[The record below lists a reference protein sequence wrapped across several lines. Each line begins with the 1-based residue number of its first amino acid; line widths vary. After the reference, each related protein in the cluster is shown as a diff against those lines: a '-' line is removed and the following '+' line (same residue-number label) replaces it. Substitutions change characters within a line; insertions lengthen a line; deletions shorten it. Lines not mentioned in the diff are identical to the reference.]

1 MKSYNKL
8 QIDVFSSGT
17 SRIDDPTKELD
28 KASGIRFMTLYPGGL
43 YGAASFYVARDIIE
57 WWQVSGAKRL
67 IFRNG
72 QKIVYEGEIDDLQS
86 ALSQTGQG
94 IKVTATGYWGSLL
107 MRRRWGKHWADDRIT
122 NAVWVW
128 DETASGAEL
137 CTVDRNN
144 RIRFTPK
151 AEAWPNNTGAVVTY
165 TMPTGETIKK
175 VKYDYDFAESA
186 GVNDWELGWWDAT
199 NGFVSIASATGAAAN
214 QTYTPA
220 APDQSI
226 SLQYFS
232 RDAQTPSWDGT
243 YYGEVSNVVVY
254 GNEAP
259 AHAVDLTQIAKD
271 IEGKLSGEGV
281 MNSDEDHIDA
291 ITYADEIIPFIS
303 EYDTIANILMRAAKF
318 GDDTQNSWAVGVYD
332 SEKAATP
339 NGTSVLFCEQ
349 YLALTDFDYVIR
361 LDEPNV
367 AATISFTE
375 DFGEIWNWVCVQYT
389 NILGER
395 KFITPDDQATLKD
408 TTSISDY
415 RQRDY
420 LLNVGQ
426 SDSDTALDNGV
437 RFLAEYKDPKW
448 NLTAPIRVKGSI
460 RDSNNQ
466 KLPVSHVKAGKRI
479 KIENFLRDTS
489 GAAGDGLTFRI
500 SKTRYTDSNEIVTI
514 SAGKPDELIFPR
526 YIPPPTSRKSS
537 LHKHQEKVDYLEDY
551 IQNCYYPEK
560 G

>member
-94 IKVTATGYWGSLL
+94 IKVTVTGYWGSLL

-122 NAVWVW
+122 DAVWKYV
-128 DETASGAEL
+128 AGRSGAEL

-151 AEAWPNNTGAVVTY
+151 AEAWANANTAAVRY
-165 TMPTGETIKK
+165 SMPTGETIKRIT
-175 VKYDYDFAESA
+175 YDYELDEDGQA
-186 GVNDWELGWWDAT
+186 WEISVWRSTDAAAWT
-199 NGFVSIASATGAAAN
+199 LCSIANGDSADTQITADGSA
-214 QTYTPA
+214 
-220 APDQSI
+220 SI
-226 SLQYFS
+226 DLDFDTASQYAELRFYS
-232 RDAQTPSWDGT
+232 RDAQTPTWDGDCF
-243 YYGEVSNVVVY
+243 GEFSAIVVY
-254 GNEAP
+254 GNE
-259 AHAVDLTQIAKD
+259 HADHTVILTQIAKD
-271 IEGKLSGEGV
+271 VEGKLSGESV
-281 MNSDEDHIDA
+281 MNSDESHIDT
-291 ITYADEIIPFIS
+291 ITYSDGIIPFIADD
-303 EYDTIANILMRAAKF
+303 YPTIADILMRAAKY
-318 GDDTQNSWAVGVYD
+318 GDDSQNSWAVGVYE

-339 NGTSVLFCEQ
+339 DGTPVLFCEQ
-349 YLALTDFDYVIR
+349 YLALTDFDYAIR

-367 AATISFTE
+367 VVPISFTE

-395 KFITPDDQATLKD
+395 KYITPDDQATLKD

-415 RQRDY
+415 GQRDY
-420 LLNVGQ
+420 LLNIGQ
-426 SDSDTALDNGV
+426 SDSDTALDNGR
-437 RFLAEYKDPKW
+437 RFLAEYKNPKW
-448 NLTAPIRVKGSI
+448 ILTRPIRVKGYI
-460 RDSNNQ
+460 RKKNSE
-466 KLPVSHVKAGKRI
+466 KVGTSEVMAGKRI
-479 KIENFLRDTS
+479 KIENYLQDVS
-489 GAAGDGLTFRI
+489 SVDDAGLTFRI
-500 SKTRYTDSNEIVTI
+500 SQTRYTDNNETVSI
-514 SAGKPDELIFPR
+514 SAGGPDELIFPR
-526 YIPPPTSRKSS
+526 YIPPPY
-537 LHKHQEKVDYLEDY
+537 E
-551 IQNCYYPEK
+551 PE
-560 G
+560 